1 MSDSSNMLNDLV
13 GLYNDL
19 LAMLGV
25 KAQADANL
33 LAAQAEV
40 QAAQVV
46 KASAEADLQAQH
58 NERQRRE
65 DEIARLQ
72 NELITHNMGIPAYEA
87 VVNNATT
94 ALSVK
99 EGSVIDAQNAAAQAN
114 TNYNNKLQEVNDLK
128 ARIKAE
134 VDDDFPT

>member
-87 VVNNATT
+87 VVNNAAT

>member
-1 MSDSSNMLNDLV
+1 
-13 GLYNDL
+13 
-19 LAMLGV
+19 
-25 KAQADANL
+25 
-33 LAAQAEV
+33 
-40 QAAQVV
+40 
-46 KASAEADLQAQH
+46 
-58 NERQRRE
+58 
-65 DEIARLQ
+65 
-72 NELITHNMGIPAYEA
+72 MGIPAYEA
-87 VVNNATT
+87 VVNNAAT